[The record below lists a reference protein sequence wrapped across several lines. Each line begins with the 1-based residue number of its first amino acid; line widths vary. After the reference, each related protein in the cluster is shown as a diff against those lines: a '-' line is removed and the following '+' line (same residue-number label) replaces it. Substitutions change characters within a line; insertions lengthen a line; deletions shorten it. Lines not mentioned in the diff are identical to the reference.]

1 MKPIRFHPVFQH
13 YLWGG
18 HRLANELGKPVSSA
32 DICAESWEVVD
43 HRDGQSVVVAGPWQ
57 GKTLHELVTSH
68 GPDLLGRHAPL
79 DQFPLLLKL
88 LDAQKQLSVQVHPDD
103 ERASRLNPPDRGK
116 TEAWIVL
123 SASPGSFIYA
133 GLKQGFDRA
142 SFERELARDTCELCL
157 HRVEPKPGDCIFLP
171 AGLVH
176 ALGAGLMVAEIQQA
190 SNATFRLYDWNRI
203 DRDGKQ
209 RELHIEA
216 ALEAIDFG
224 LGPANP
230 QALTETD
237 DPHVDRLVSSSKFVI
252 DRWTID
258 NPKTLEAA
266 NRFHI
271 ILVISGKIAIDGDY
285 LPTPLQRGE
294 TILIPA
300 SHSETRLTPEEDA
313 VMLDVYLP

>member
-1 MKPIRFHPVFQH
+1 MPKNSCRFKFT
-13 YLWGG
+13 
-18 HRLANELGKPVSSA
+18 RMT
-32 DICAESWEVVD
+32 
-43 HRDGQSVVVAGPWQ
+43 R
-57 GKTLHELVTSH
+57 
-68 GPDLLGRHAPL
+68 
-79 DQFPLLLKL
+79 
-88 LDAQKQLSVQVHPDD
+88 
-103 ERASRLNPPDRGK
+103 RAARLNPPDRGK

-123 SASPGSFIYA
+123 SAAPGSFIYA

-142 SFERELARDTCELCL
+142 SFVRELARDTCELCL

-203 DRDGKQ
+203 DRDGRR

-216 ALEAIDFG
+216 ALDAIDFE
-224 LGPANP
+224 LGPASP
-230 QALTETD
+230 RVKTQTD
-237 DPHVDRLVSSSKFVI
+237 DPHVDRLVSSSKFVV

-258 NPKTLEAA
+258 RPMTLEAG

-271 ILVISGKIAIDGDY
+271 LLVISGKIAIGGDC
-285 LPTPLQRGE
+285 LPAPLQRGE
-294 TILIPA
+294 TILVPA
-300 SHSETRLTPEEDA
+300 SHVETGLTPEEDA

>member
-1 MKPIRFHPVFQH
+1 
-13 YLWGG
+13 
-18 HRLANELGKPVSSA
+18 LANELGKPVSSA

-57 GKTLHELVTSH
+57 GRTLHELVTSH
-68 GPDLLGRHAPL
+68 GPDLLGRHASL

-157 HRVEPKPGDCIFLP
+157 HCVEPKPGDCIFLP